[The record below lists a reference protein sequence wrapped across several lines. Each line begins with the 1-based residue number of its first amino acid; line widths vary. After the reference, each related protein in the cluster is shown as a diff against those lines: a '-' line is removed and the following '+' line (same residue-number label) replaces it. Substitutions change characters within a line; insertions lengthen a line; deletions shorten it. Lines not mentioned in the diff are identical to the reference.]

1 MKRNSIPIALFIVFL
16 INGCSLFNYNSR
28 SEAFTA
34 CKNWENDK
42 SVKKIFIPKGSMK
55 SKICELEIEARQVVG
70 KQIKNPEP
78 LKVYSEEVLNKEM
91 KVVKYYRY

>member
-1 MKRNSIPIALFIVFL
+1 MKRSSIPTGLFIILLVS
-16 INGCSLFNYNSR
+16 GCTLFNYNSR
-28 SEAFTA
+28 GEAFAA

-42 SVKKIFIPKGSMK
+42 SVKIFIPEGSIK

-78 LKVYSEEVLNKEM
+78 LKVYSEEVLVKEM
-91 KVVKYYRY
+91 KVVKYYR

>member
-1 MKRNSIPIALFIVFL
+1 MKRNSIATAPFIIFL
-16 INGCSLFNYNSR
+16 ISGCSLFNYNSR
-28 SEAFTA
+28 GEALSA
-34 CKNWENDK
+34 CKKWENDK
-42 SVKKIFIPKGSMK
+42 SIKIFIPEGSIK

-78 LKVYSEEVLNKEM
+78 LKVYSEEVLDKEM